1 MAYILTDPAPT
12 RVFLGARQ
20 EIRFRENPA
29 KYVYFQQ
36 LSRQARKRKPLAY
49 KRFELLLSRKTLF
62 AEQKNKRPKIA
73 LQPVQTSDLM
83 PCSPSK
89 NGS

>member
-20 EIRFRENPA
+20 EIRFRGDPA
-29 KYVYFQQ
+29 KSVCFQR
-36 LSRQARKRKPLAY
+36 LSDRCGARKPLVY
-49 KRFELLLSRKTLF
+49 KRFELLLSRKTVF

-73 LQPVQTSDLM
+73 L
-83 PCSPSK
+83 
-89 NGS
+89 